1 MAGGG
6 KVESLRIG
14 RLRME
19 NSVVLAPMAGYSD
32 AAFRAVGFGEGCG
45 GAVTEMVNAHGL
57 TIGHARTNAYLERL
71 PEEEGRALGAQIYGS
86 DPGVMETAAGVV
98 AGMGKF
104 EWLDINAGCPMP
116 KIRNRGDGAGL
127 MRTPEKLAE
136 IVRRVKAA
144 AGDLPVTVKT
154 RIGWDADSV
163 NALETTA
170 GAEEAGA
177 DAIFLHGRVATV
189 RHSGPCDWD
198 MLAKVKAARKIPVIG
213 NGGVKS
219 PADAEAMRRE
229 TGVDGVM
236 IGRGAIG
243 NPWVF
248 RSFGRAAAGE
258 EDGLPSPEEIRAAIR
273 RHLDLEMELMRRRG
287 ARLLKDGE
295 EITACL
301 ILRPHVVKYLKGF
314 RRLRDF
320 SLHLN
325 ERQDA
330 ATFLGR
336 IDEVLA
342 GGRKR
347 DGAAE
352 GGDVDSE

>member
-6 KVESLRIG
+6 KAESLRIG
-14 RLRME
+14 RLRVE
-19 NSVVLAPMAGYSD
+19 NPVFLAPMAGYSD
-32 AAFRAVGFGEGCG
+32 AAFRAVCFGEGCG

-71 PEEEGRALGAQIYGS
+71 PEEGGRALGAQIYGS

-127 MRTPEKLAE
+127 MRTPGKLAE

-144 AGDLPVTVKT
+144 VGDMPVTVKT

-189 RHSGPCDWD
+189 RHSGPCDWE

-213 NGGVKS
+213 NGGIKS

-248 RSFGRAAAGE
+248 RSFGRAARGE
-258 EDGLPSPEEIRAAIR
+258 EDGLPSAEEIRATIR

-301 ILRPHVVKYLKGF
+301 ILRPHVVRYLKGF

-320 SLHLN
+320 ALHLN

-336 IDEVLA
+336 IDEVLE

-347 DGAAE
+347 DGGSDE
-352 GGDVDSE
+352 NSSLG